1 MIVIMPV
8 VRLSALLPVLFALV
22 LASCSAPLPPQAD
35 QAIVQ
40 SFDPNQYVGTW
51 YEIARLD
58 NRFEKGLEQ
67 VTATYSLQADGTLK
81 VVNRGFNPDQNDWSE
96 AIGKA
101 KFADPA
107 NADGSRT
114 GRLKVSFFGPF
125 YGDYNIL
132 ELDQPYYNYVLVSSG
147 RDYLWILSRT
157 PQLTY
162 PIKQHLM
169 SKAKALGFATDQ
181 LLFIRQSNQ
190 VEYESGRH
198 VVPQHH

>member
-1 MIVIMPV
+1 MMPAT
-8 VRLSALLPVLFALV
+8 RLSRLLYPLLALTLTA
-22 LASCSAPLPPQAD
+22 CSAPLPPQAA
-35 QAIVQ
+35 QVVVKR
-40 SFDPNQYVGTW
+40 FDPTQYMGTW

-58 NRFEKGLEQ
+58 NTFEKGLEQ
-67 VTATYSLQADGTLK
+67 VTANYSIEPDGTLK
-81 VVNRGFNPDQNDWSE
+81 VVNRGFSPEKNDWSE

-101 KFADPA
+101 KFVDPA

-132 ELDQPYYNYVLVSSG
+132 EVDQPYYNYALVSSG

-169 SKAKALGFATDQ
+169 AKAKELGFATDQ

-198 VVPQHH
+198 VMPQHH